1 MAPPPFELGREGRA
15 AAGAADL
22 PQLFAPP
29 PKRALPVPPPGH
41 IEPPPP
47 ATVHVPLAGGRGAY
61 VAFMAGARMVPTGPW
76 LAAAGAHLCGRLP
89 IGRSRQDAGRAA
101 TEPVLGLSLANPQAL
116 A

>member
-1 MAPPPFELGREGRA
+1 MKAEPPPA
-15 AAGAADL
+15 PSDL

-61 VAFMAGARMVPTGPW
+61 VAFMAGAEWFQLGHGSQQRARTYAAHANRPW
-76 LAAAGAHLCGRLP
+76 PPRRWPRGQRLW
-89 IGRSRQDAGRAA
+89 G
-101 TEPVLGLSLANPQAL
+101 
-116 A
+116 